1 MVEEKDKN
9 SHLLKRCCFPMNGT
23 LGLTQLVM
31 STELTPVQNDYLQK
45 INSSSKNL
53 LTIINDILDVSKI
66 EAGKIDIVQIKFKL
80 EKVLEDVSVIF
91 PEFRPLGSFSTQ

>member
-1 MVEEKDKN
+1 
-9 SHLLKRCCFPMNGT
+9 MNGI

-80 EKVLEDVSVIF
+80 EKVLKDVLVIF

>member
-1 MVEEKDKN
+1 
-9 SHLLKRCCFPMNGT
+9 MNGT

-66 EAGKIDIVQIKFKL
+66 EAGKIDIV
-80 EKVLEDVSVIF
+80 
-91 PEFRPLGSFSTQ
+91 

>member
-1 MVEEKDKN
+1 
-9 SHLLKRCCFPMNGT
+9 MNGT

-66 EAGKIDIVQIKFKL
+66 EAGKIDIVQIEFKL
-80 EKVLEDVSVIF
+80 EKVLKDVLVIF